1 MLELYANVIVNGLL
15 VGAVYALMA
24 TGLNVI
30 FGVMRLVNFA
40 HGEMVVVGMY
50 VGWGFWKAT
59 GASPL
64 LAVPIAAIALFA
76 LGYGFQRWVG
86 NDFVKRP
93 QHAQF
98 ILFIALAL
106 CLTGISAMMFG
117 PDPRGIQSEAS
128 FAVYNVLGL
137 RFDGVRTQA
146 AAAALVLM
154 AALWAWLRF
163 TLTGKA
169 LHAAAENQV
178 GGQAIGIRIPHLF
191 ALTAG
196 IGCACAGAAGALIS
210 QVFDT
215 QPYLAA
221 DFTLL
226 AFIIV
231 IVGGLASL
239 PGALVGGLAIGV
251 AEALAAALIA
261 PSAKSLFSYGLLIL
275 ILLLRPW
282 GLLGQPGRAH

>member
-1 MLELYANVIVNGLL
+1 MINGLL

-24 TGLNVI
+24 TGLNII
-30 FGVMRLVNFA
+30 FGVMRMVNFA

-50 VGWGFWKAT
+50 IGYGLWKTT
-59 GASPL
+59 GLSPL
-64 LAVPIAAIALFA
+64 FAVPLAALALFA
-76 LGYGFQRWVG
+76 LGYCFQRWLA
-86 NDFVKRP
+86 NDFVSKP

-106 CLTGISAMMFG
+106 ALTGIQSMMFG

-128 FAVYNVLGL
+128 FQVYEAFGL
-137 RFDGVRTQA
+137 RFDGVRTHA
-146 AAAALVLM
+146 AAAAVVLM
-154 AALWAWLRF
+154 IALWAWLRF

-191 ALTAG
+191 AVTAG
-196 IGCACAGAAGALIS
+196 IGCACAGVAGALIAPI
-210 QVFDT
+210 FDT
-215 QPYLAA
+215 QPYMAA

-251 AEALAAALIA
+251 AEALAAATIA
-261 PSAKSLFSYGLLIL
+261 PSAKALFSYGLLIL
-275 ILLLRPW
+275 ILLLRPV
-282 GLLGQPGRAH
+282 GLLGVPGRAH

>member
-50 VGWGFWKAT
+50 IGWVFWKTT
-59 GASPL
+59 GLSPL
-64 LAVPIAAIALFA
+64 WALPLAALVLFA
-76 LGYGFQRWVG
+76 LGYAFQRWLA
-86 NDFVKRP
+86 NAFVSRP

-106 CLTGISAMMFG
+106 ALTGITAMMFG
-117 PDPRGIQSEAS
+117 PDPRGVQSEAS
-128 FAVYNVLGL
+128 FVVYNAFGL
-137 RFDGVRTQA
+137 RFDGVRTHA
-146 AAAALVLM
+146 AVAAVLLM
-154 AALWAWLRF
+154 IVLWLWLRF

-169 LHAAAENQV
+169 LHAAAENQI

-191 ALTAG
+191 AITAG
-196 IGCACAGAAGALIS
+196 IGCACAGAAGALIAP
-210 QVFDT
+210 VFDT
-215 QPYLAA
+215 QPYMAA

-261 PSAKSLFSYGLLIL
+261 PSAKALFSYGLLII
-275 ILLLRPW
+275 ILLVRPW
-282 GLLGQPGRAH
+282 GLLGTPGRAH